1 MLSLGHRSHFK
12 LVCVFVF
19 LLLPF
24 ATAQA
29 ALIYENAGGWR
40 ITGSGNDDGSPASVV
55 VHPGP
60 RDVLLIEIT
69 KVFVGRPDRYGYL
82 PAIFLNFTQVNP
94 DASTASK
101 IVILDEDI
109 QNNTARD
116 WIDFHWYLFGYGNAR
131 FNTAETF
138 PSDYKLPGDNFNL
151 TPFSGR
157 SWSSQGT
164 GPGEVEALN
173 AFTGVVS
180 KGDSFTPGGGP
191 NGGELVI
198 DVDLTA
204 ARPGF
209 FILKE
214 LPTIP
219 EPATLFLVTI
229 GAALLIRRRRI
240 T

>member
-1 MLSLGHRSHFK
+1 MLSLGHRSHLK

-24 ATAQA
+24 ATVQA

-94 DASTASK
+94 DESTASK

-151 TPFSGR
+151 SPFSGR

-164 GPGEVEALN
+164 GPGQVEALN
-173 AFTGVVS
+173 AFTGVVA

-219 EPATLFLVTI
+219 EPATLSLVTI